1 MRDKD
6 GGWRMIRHRMFSLEG
21 TNDGCYWLNMCVYT
35 LCPDNQN
42 IPKIVNTRT
51 GEYRILTT
59 DDYVNIL
66 SSREIAV
73 LSLID
78 NGLQSKEIADNL
90 FISVNTV
97 HRHRQNILQKLK
109 VGNAIE
115 ACKVAKAMGLIS

>member
-1 MRDKD
+1 M
-6 GGWRMIRHRMFSLEG
+6 
-21 TNDGCYWLNMCVYT
+21 YT
-35 LCPDNQN
+35 LCHDNQDR
-42 IPKIVNTRT
+42 PKIVNTRT

-73 LSLID
+73 LRLID
-78 NGLQSKEIADNL
+78 NGLQSKEIADSL

-97 HRHRQNILQKLK
+97 HRHRQNILRKLK

-115 ACKVAKAMGLIS
+115 ACKVAKVMGLIS

>member
-1 MRDKD
+1 
-6 GGWRMIRHRMFSLEG
+6 
-21 TNDGCYWLNMCVYT
+21 MCIYT
-35 LCPDNQN
+35 LCHDNQDT
-42 IPKIVNTRT
+42 PKIVNTRT
-51 GEYRILTT
+51 GECRILTT

-73 LSLID
+73 LRQID

-90 FISVNTV
+90 CISVNTV

-115 ACKVAKAMGLIS
+115 ACKVAKAMGLIP

>member
-1 MRDKD
+1 
-6 GGWRMIRHRMFSLEG
+6 MIRHRMFSLEG

-97 HRHRQNILQKLK
+97 HSIARTFYRN
-109 VGNAIE
+109 
-115 ACKVAKAMGLIS
+115 

>member
-1 MRDKD
+1 MQRTAKKGYVAPYGLAAGEAGD
-6 GGWRMIRHRMFSLEG
+6 G
-21 TNDGCYWLNMCVYT
+21 
-35 LCPDNQN
+35 
-42 IPKIVNTRT
+42 
-51 GEYRILTT
+51 
-59 DDYVNIL
+59 
-66 SSREIAV
+66 
-73 LSLID
+73 LID